1 MKAHR
6 MTHSCW
12 RFVLFV
18 VCIVAAAGCGSDR
31 PQVYPTQGKV
41 VFADGKPVKLG
52 TVELYSDEHKLS
64 AVGTIRNNGS
74 FLLGTFTT
82 DDGAVA
88 GRHRAIVTQ
97 MVINDTMTKHVL
109 DHGAP
114 VDPLYGS
121 YTTSPL
127 EVIISGDGPND
138 ITLTVEKAAPQ
149 K

>member
-1 MKAHR
+1 
-6 MTHSCW
+6 MTHSFC
-12 RFVLFV
+12 RLVLV
-18 VCIVAAAGCGSDR
+18 IVSIATVAGCGSDR

-114 VDPLYGS
+114 VDPIYGS
-121 YTTSPL
+121 YNTSPL
-127 EVIISGDGPND
+127 EVIISGDGPNE
-138 ITLTVEKAAPQ
+138 ITLTVDKAQPP